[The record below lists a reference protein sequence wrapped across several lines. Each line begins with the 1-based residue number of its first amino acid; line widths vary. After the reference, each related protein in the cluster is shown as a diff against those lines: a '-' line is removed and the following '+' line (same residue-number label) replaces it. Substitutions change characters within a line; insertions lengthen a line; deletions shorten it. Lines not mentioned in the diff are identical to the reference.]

1 MRRILS
7 LILFPLIFVC
17 IILFPIITLVKTL
30 ILALRDVPM
39 LIIVFVVLLFV
50 LFRVGAHMY
59 HTSKMRPTNR

>member
-17 IILFPIITLVKTL
+17 VILFPLITLAQTL

-39 LIIVFVVLLFV
+39 SVIVFAVLLFV
-50 LFRVGAHMY
+50 LFRVAAHVY
-59 HTSKMRPTNR
+59 HTSKMRLTNR